1 VLEAVPR
8 KRDGATDATT
18 TTTTAAATDG
28 HGDLPA
34 RHGAHQ

>member
-8 KRDGATDATT
+8 KRDGATDAT